1 MDLVHPTAEHRIKN
15 IFRVVQQSLAD
26 GIVETTA
33 KERRRFWNAWKE
45 WMASLFPDIEAERF
59 YQPRPLQ
66 IKLLAAF
73 GTHVRCGGVSERYE
87 QVRTET
93 VQVAL

>member
-33 KERRRFWNAWKE
+33 KERRRFWKAWRD
-45 WMASLFPDIEAERF
+45 WMASSFLDIEAERF
-59 YQPRPLQ
+59 HQPWLVQ

-73 GTHVRCGGVSERYE
+73 GADV
-87 QVRTET
+87 
-93 VQVAL
+93 

>member
-1 MDLVHPTAEHRIKN
+1 MDLVHPTVEHRIKN

-33 KERRRFWNAWKE
+33 KERRRFWKAWRD
-45 WMASLFPDIEAERF
+45 WMASSFPDIEAEQF
-59 YQPRPLQ
+59 HQPWPVQ

-73 GTHVRCGGVSERYE
+73 GTHVQCGGVLERYE
-87 QVRTET
+87 QVCTKT